1 MNQSSKIITTN
12 EVLDVCKEFCE
23 KEKRKFSEKDF
34 TEFLKFLEL
43 DFYDWTRENLRQY
56 LLSKA

>member
-1 MNQSSKIITTN
+1 MNQNSKIITIN
-12 EVLDVCKEFCE
+12 EIRDVYEEFCK
-23 KEKRKFSEKDF
+23 KEKKKFSEKDF
-34 TEFLKFLEL
+34 AEFLKFLEL

>member
-1 MNQSSKIITTN
+1 MSNNSIIKT
-12 EVLDVCKEFCE
+12 EEIRDVYKEFCE

-34 TEFLKFLEL
+34 VEFLKFLEL